1 MQTRTRAWLVRK
13 LQRFAVVG
21 FRDGILEIYCYSAEP
36 REEVGAM
43 RDRSTVGVKV
53 VDRSVAT
60 SDLKIAV
67 GLMLMLLTFSLLFI
81 L

>member
-1 MQTRTRAWLVRK
+1 
-13 LQRFAVVG
+13 
-21 FRDGILEIYCYSAEP
+21 
-36 REEVGAM
+36 M

-81 L
+81 W